1 MSYNTYKPAYPS
13 RTLWFTPVI
22 LVGSVLL
29 IFLAF
34 RVVLVRYFFIYL
46 LCVFVLCLECK
57 VLPVSLYCTFL
68 IAPSIFSDGFFFK
81 LCGNFF
87 IPFNIKLQ
95 YRIIHGT

>member
-34 RVVLVRYFFIYL
+34 RVVLVRYFVALNTII
-46 LCVFVLCLECK
+46 
-57 VLPVSLYCTFL
+57 SLSNNPNLHYAVDFYHTTNQCTF
-68 IAPSIFSDGFFFK
+68 
-81 LCGNFF
+81 
-87 IPFNIKLQ
+87 IPTDMDL
-95 YRIIHGT
+95 